1 VIPASLWPG
10 ARAAAI
16 LGAVAVVF
24 AAGFATAWNWQ
35 SNKIEA
41 ELERGKS
48 ALLAIRAEYA
58 AAALKAEQ
66 DGQALRDQDRTQAE
80 EVARDYQAIIEA
92 IKKRRVDT
100 PGPVVRVQCPPAAAV
115 SAARDR
121 PASDPGRSAGT
132 TTDAGGVAGDG
143 ATGYR
148 DLDASGIRA
157 LTTEAMLVSE
167 RLRSLQARCSG

>member
-1 VIPASLWPG
+1 MWLAIIKS
-10 ARAAAI
+10 RAFVVS
-16 LGAVAVVF
+16 AVLCAVF
-24 AAGFATAWNWQ
+24 AAGFATSWSWQ
-35 SNKIEA
+35 SNKLDA
-41 ELERGKS
+41 EIERGKS

-100 PGPVVRVQCPPAAAV
+100 PGPVVRVQCPPAPAV
-115 SAARDR
+115 PTTGDR
-121 PASDPGRSAGT
+121 AASDPGSPAGAA
-132 TTDAGGVAGDG
+132 TDSGGVAGDG
-143 ATGYR
+143 APGYR

-157 LTTEAMLVSE
+157 MTTEAMLVSE
-167 RLRSLQARCSG
+167 RLRALQERCSG

>member
-1 VIPASLWPG
+1 
-10 ARAAAI
+10 
-16 LGAVAVVF
+16 LGAALVVF
-24 AAGFATAWNWQ
+24 AAGFATAWSWQ
-35 SNKIEA
+35 SNKLEA

-92 IKKRRVDT
+92 IKNRRIDN
-100 PGPVVRVQCPPAAAV
+100 PVVRVQCPPAAAV
-115 SAARDR
+115 STARDR